1 MENNETVKT
10 LLEMG
15 IPREVA
21 VDALMRTG
29 GNLEDAV
36 AFIFSNE
43 LPQTEQEQPYIPINI
58 NDQDPLPSEQD
69 LANQDYRSS
78 NTPSS
83 VPGSNNPFR
92 ESNNYLGDEYVEGQE
107 VQREL
112 IDVDSSD
119 DEDEDEDDGMDG
131 YRSESR
137 SISQQNGNVPES
149 FHIESATNSMS
160 QEMIPPK
167 YNLVAKGPLKDE
179 LDQPTIILPL
189 PLNSMIENY
198 LSLFALNAVINIPQF
213 FLKTDFKDLNYNKNW
228 YKGTSF
234 EMPKFILEFDSSNDT
249 TTINENAERG
259 DQYRKAVDIIPI
271 GTSDKVEKQQPF
283 LLWQLQKL
291 AAINSFSMSERAYA
305 SARIFSLVFNGQVR
319 SVLSKSDN
327 LIDVLPLF
335 IKSITTDLQL
345 CPSNSDDES
354 PQDLFITSAFHL
366 PEKSQSLVETKLA
379 CLFPFY
385 ARRI

>member
-119 DEDEDEDDGMDG
+119 DEDEDEDCLL
-131 YRSESR
+131 YTSR
-137 SISQQNGNVPES
+137 CV
-149 FHIESATNSMS
+149 
-160 QEMIPPK
+160 
-167 YNLVAKGPLKDE
+167 
-179 LDQPTIILPL
+179 
-189 PLNSMIENY
+189 
-198 LSLFALNAVINIPQF
+198 
-213 FLKTDFKDLNYNKNW
+213 
-228 YKGTSF
+228 
-234 EMPKFILEFDSSNDT
+234 
-249 TTINENAERG
+249 
-259 DQYRKAVDIIPI
+259 
-271 GTSDKVEKQQPF
+271 
-283 LLWQLQKL
+283 
-291 AAINSFSMSERAYA
+291 
-305 SARIFSLVFNGQVR
+305 
-319 SVLSKSDN
+319 
-327 LIDVLPLF
+327 
-335 IKSITTDLQL
+335 
-345 CPSNSDDES
+345 
-354 PQDLFITSAFHL
+354 
-366 PEKSQSLVETKLA
+366 
-379 CLFPFY
+379 
-385 ARRI
+385 